1 MEETKYGKNWIN
13 SREKRREEMIQLE
26 MVFGLQIAIG
36 ILMII
41 FLLKI
46 SRIQKK
52 IDKVIKEVES
62 YISFIAEEEVVS
74 EPKMDRVRAGQAE
87 KRPVRKMTKQEKEDA
102 QNKLI
107 QSVLGEY
114 FP

>member
-1 MEETKYGKNWIN
+1 
-13 SREKRREEMIQLE
+13 MIQLE
-26 MVFGLQIAIG
+26 VVFGLQVATG

-41 FLLKI
+41 FLQKI

-52 IDKVIKEVES
+52 MDKVIKEVES
-62 YISFIAEEEVVS
+62 YISFIAEEEEQESLS
-74 EPKMDRVRAGQAE
+74 ERKMDRTRAGQAE
-87 KRPVRKMTKQEKEDA
+87 RHPVRKMTKQEKEDA

>member
-1 MEETKYGKNWIN
+1 
-13 SREKRREEMIQLE
+13 MIQLE

-62 YISFIAEEEVVS
+62 YISFIAEEEEAIS
-74 EPKMDRVRAGQAE
+74 EQKMERVRGGQAE
-87 KRPVRKMTKQEKEDA
+87 RRPVRKMTKQEKEDA